1 MDRLALVVPC
11 YNEEAVLEI
20 SAKELKRVL
29 SDLISKNKIA
39 KDSFVLFVNDGS
51 KDRTWELIE
60 KECGE
65 SPMICG
71 LKLAGNV
78 GHQFALT
85 AGLLAAKDMSDVTI
99 SIDADLQDDTAVIE
113 EMIDK
118 FHEGKD
124 IVYGVRNDRKHDSL
138 FKRTTAQGFY
148 KVMAAMGVKTVYNHA
163 DFRLMSKRAVE
174 QFSKYEETNL
184 FLRGMMPLIGYETD
198 NVYYERKERVAGES
212 KYPLKKM
219 LALAWNGITSFSVKP
234 ISLITALGFVIMILS
249 ICAAI
254 YAFASYF
261 LGTVEPG
268 WTSLILSIWFLGGL
282 QLIAIGLI
290 GQYIGKI
297 YIEVKHRPRYNV
309 EKLLTP
315 DEKQPDHDGEQAEN
329 Q

>member
-29 SDLISKNKIA
+29 NDLIAKNKIA
-39 KDSFVLFVNDGS
+39 EDSFVLFVNDGS

-60 KECGE
+60 KEHRE
-65 SPMICG
+65 SPFICG

-85 AGLLAAKDMSDVTI
+85 AGLLVAKDLSDVTI

-124 IVYGVRNDRKHDSL
+124 IVYGVRNDRKRDSF

-184 FLRGMMPLIGYETD
+184 FLRGMVPLIGYETD

-234 ISLITALGFVIMILS
+234 ISLISVLGLVIMILS

-261 LGTVEPG
+261 MGTVEPG

-309 EKLLTP
+309 EKLLTHE
-315 DEKQPDHDGEQAEN
+315 EKQQEK
-329 Q
+329 